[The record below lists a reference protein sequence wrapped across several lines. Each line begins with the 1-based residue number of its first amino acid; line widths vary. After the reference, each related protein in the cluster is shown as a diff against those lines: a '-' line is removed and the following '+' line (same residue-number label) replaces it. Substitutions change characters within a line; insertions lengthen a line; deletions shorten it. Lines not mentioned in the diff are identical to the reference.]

1 MNDLK
6 YAFRQVFK
14 NPAFTAVAVLTL
26 ALGIGATTSLFSVV
40 YGVLISP
47 YPYAKPGQIWMP
59 GLTSAK
65 GQQLMRSYRQ
75 EEYLQMAKLP
85 VFSDVMSTR
94 PGNALLSGEF
104 SPETVRTVEVSA
116 NAFRF
121 LGVRPLFG
129 RGIEPSDVQPNG
141 EADPVAV

>member
-1 MNDLK
+1 
-6 YAFRQVFK
+6 
-14 NPAFTAVAVLTL
+14 
-26 ALGIGATTSLFSVV
+26 
-40 YGVLISP
+40 
-47 YPYAKPGQIWMP
+47 MP

-141 EADPVAV
+141 EADPVAVLSFGRWQRLFGSDTNILGKTLRLDDQ